1 MLEMYVQW
9 EVHRTLLC
17 HLTPWLQI
25 FSDSLLEVAEHIR
38 LKYSGRLTYC
48 AIYYTTVTLLYGWNF
63 SRGRGSWNGWH
74 MPVFPI
80 EILCYPADA
89 LTRREICCFPAKTW
103 DKYGIISE
111 IPRVFFL
118 VSHLELLVAVLR
130 EKIREISKENM
141 TTKNVTDMM
150 ILQEIT
156 MDFIPENPD
165 LFQLSKHHIM
175 MPWVFPNI
183 PNHFVQTVQ
192 KSSNHLRQISGP
204 VLMQ

>member
-1 MLEMYVQW
+1 
-9 EVHRTLLC
+9 
-17 HLTPWLQI
+17 
-25 FSDSLLEVAEHIR
+25 
-38 LKYSGRLTYC
+38 
-48 AIYYTTVTLLYGWNF
+48 
-63 SRGRGSWNGWH
+63 

-156 MDFIPENPD
+156 MDFIPENPE
-165 LFQLSKHHIM
+165 LFQLTSHNDALSVSQHPK
-175 MPWVFPNI
+175 PFRPDCSEK
-183 PNHFVQTVQ
+183 F
-192 KSSNHLRQISGP
+192 KSSQTNIRSCPNAVDISQTAP
-204 VLMQ
+204 YNFLFL